1 MKITDPSRGGLL
13 GGVRK
18 VGASP
23 TPATSPAS
31 SPAPTEA
38 AFFRGVPDTELTP
51 RVREALISLIE
62 EVTALR
68 KELTETQARM
78 RDLEQLAETDPLLG
92 IPNRRAFVRD
102 LNRAIALVERHG
114 TPASLIFADLNNL
127 KVINDTLGHPAGD
140 AALAHV
146 SAIIAEN
153 IRLTDTLGRLGGDE
167 FGVIL
172 MQADQSAASEKA
184 RALAEAVSSAP
195 VEWREHAFTAEISYG
210 VVEIRKGWSVDEALE
225 TADSAMYEAKRGGRQ

>member
-1 MKITDPSRGGLL
+1 MKITDPSKSGPL
-13 GGVRK
+13 GRVRSAAAAPRPEA
-18 VGASP
+18 AS
-23 TPATSPAS
+23 TPAPA
-31 SPAPTEA
+31 EA
-38 AFFRGVPDTELTP
+38 AYFRGVPDTELTP

-92 IPNRRAFVRD
+92 VANRRAFVRD
-102 LNRAIALVERHG
+102 LNRALALVERYG
-114 TPASLIFADLNNL
+114 TPASLIFADLDNL
-127 KVINDTLGHPAGD
+127 KVINDSLGHPAGD

-146 SAIIAEN
+146 GAIIAAN
-153 IRLTDTLGRLGGDE
+153 IRLTDTFGRLGGDE

-172 MQADQSAASEKA
+172 LQADQNAASEKA
-184 RALAEAVSSAP
+184 QALSEAISSTP
-195 VEWREHAFTAEISYG
+195 VEWRDHAFTAEISYG

-225 TADSAMYEAKRGGRQ
+225 TADSAMYEAKRNGRP